1 MRLLL
6 INPNTS
12 ADVTDRVAAA
22 ARARAGVGHA
32 IVAATASFGSPYIAS
47 RAASVVGAHAALELA
62 RRRVGPANPEKFDAV
77 LVACF
82 GEPGIEALRE
92 ELAIP
97 VLGMAECSFAAAAR
111 HGQRFGVVTGGAAW
125 IAMLRDF
132 AAVRG
137 LGRALVSVRA
147 LAIDGGAIARDPD
160 RALPT
165 LAEAAREA
173 HADGADS
180 VILGGAGLVGL
191 ACRLPRLAFPVLD
204 CLDCLVD
211 AALGLPEPG
220 ATAINRDPPGPA

>member
-22 ARARAGVGHA
+22 ARGLAGPGTE
-32 IVAATASFGSPYIAS
+32 IVPATGAFGSPYIAS
-47 RAASVVGAHAALELA
+47 RAASVVGAHAALDIA
-62 RRRVGPANPEKFDAV
+62 RRRVGKANPEAFDAV

-97 VLGMAECSFAAAAR
+97 VLGMAECAFAAALR
-111 HGQRFGVVTGGAAW
+111 HGPRFSVVTGGAAW
-125 IAMLRDF
+125 GPMLRDF

-137 LGRALVSVRA
+137 MAEALVSVRT
-147 LAIDGGAIARDPD
+147 LPIDGGAIARDPD
-160 RALPT
+160 AALPA
-165 LAEAAREA
+165 LAEAAGLARG
-173 HADGADS
+173 DGANS

-191 ACRLPRLAFPVLD
+191 AARLPDQGFPVLD
-204 CLDCLVD
+204 CLACLMA
-211 AALGLPEPG
+211 AALALPEPH
-220 ATAINRDPPGPA
+220 AARIA